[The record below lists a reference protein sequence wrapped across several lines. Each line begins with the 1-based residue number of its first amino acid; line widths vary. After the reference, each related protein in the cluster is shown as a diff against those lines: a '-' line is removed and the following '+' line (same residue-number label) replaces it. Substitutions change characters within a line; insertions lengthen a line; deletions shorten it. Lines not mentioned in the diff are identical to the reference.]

1 MSLSALLLPLFT
13 LKSRLPGK
21 LVDHLT
27 DKQKLI
33 YDLSLQCAALHVQR
47 GDCTGHYLEADML
60 DCFTSSLQ
68 AYSVMDSTAFE
79 EALETIKTV

>member
-1 MSLSALLLPLFT
+1 M
-13 LKSRLPGK
+13 
-21 LVDHLT
+21 T

-47 GDCTGHYLEADML
+47 GECAGHYLEKDML

-68 AYSVMDSTAFE
+68 AYSAMNSNAFE
-79 EALETIKTV
+79 DALKTLKTV

>member
-1 MSLSALLLPLFT
+1 M
-13 LKSRLPGK
+13 
-21 LVDHLT
+21 T

-47 GDCTGHYLEADML
+47 GECKGHYLEADML

-68 AYSVMDSTAFE
+68 AYSIMDNSAFE
-79 EALETIKTV
+79 EALKTLKMV